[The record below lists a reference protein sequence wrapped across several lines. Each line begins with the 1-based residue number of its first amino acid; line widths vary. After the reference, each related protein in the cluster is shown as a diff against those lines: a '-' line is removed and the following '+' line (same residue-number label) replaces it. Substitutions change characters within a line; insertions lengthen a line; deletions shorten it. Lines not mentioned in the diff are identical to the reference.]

1 MSDKCGFIL
10 NDLCCCDEMECYGEL
25 CRYPDILECPVH
37 LEPDYKNGADDI
49 DLDTLTLECAREELR
64 IRYLQIEIYK
74 TEVNKLRGL
83 IELQNKMIGQMTQCI
98 GECDPWLCDAL
109 KESMIHDD

>member
-10 NDLCCCDEMECYGEL
+10 NNLCCCDDMECYGEL

-37 LEPDYKNGADDI
+37 LEPDYQNGNEIDFDI
-49 DLDTLTLECAREELR
+49 LTLECAQEELR
-64 IRYLQIEIYK
+64 IRYLQIDIYK
-74 TEVNKLRGL
+74 KEITKLRNL
-83 IELQNKMIGQMTQCI
+83 IELQNKMIEQMTQCM

-109 KESMIHDD
+109 KESMLHDD